1 MRNLKNVD
9 WKDVGKRAAK
19 TFVQAFVASI
29 GMLDAHVIV
38 DLETAKAAAYSICI
52 AGISAG
58 LSAVWN
64 MLSGYLKQ

>member
-19 TFVQAFVASI
+19 TFVQAFVASV
-29 GMLDAHVIV
+29 GMLDANVIV
-38 DLETAKAAAYSICI
+38 DLETAKAAVYSICI
-52 AGISAG
+52 AGLSAG

-64 MLSGYLKQ
+64 MLSDYMKQ